1 MKDTFRLKA
10 VQDLAQR
17 RNDNAAAHLGTLN
30 SEAAKAETK
39 LNMLLQYRE
48 EYRARYRA
56 AVQNNLHSAGW
67 KNFHDFLE
75 KLDEAIEQQRAAV
88 LLSRQAV
95 QRGRAA
101 WQSAQKDVRAYDTL
115 AQRHSRA
122 EADRMKRADQRVMDE
137 FASRKH
143 NTKR

>member
-10 VQDLAQR
+10 VHELAQR
-17 RNDNAAAHLGTLN
+17 RNDNAAAHLGRLN
-30 SEAAKAETK
+30 SEAAKAEAK

-48 EYRARYRA
+48 DYRARYRA
-56 AVQNNLHSAGW
+56 AVQRNLHSAGW

-95 QRGRAA
+95 QRGRTE
-101 WQSAQKDVRAYDTL
+101 WQSTRKDVRAYDTL
-115 AQRHSRA
+115 AQRHDRA
-122 EADRMKRADQRVMDE
+122 EADRLKRIDQRFMDE
-137 FASRKH
+137 LAARKH
-143 NTKR
+143 NRKR

>member
-1 MKDTFRLKA
+1 

-30 SEAAKAETK
+30 SEAAKAESK

-122 EADRMKRADQRVMDE
+122 EADRMKRVDQRLMDE

>member
-122 EADRMKRADQRVMDE
+122 EA
-137 FASRKH
+137 
-143 NTKR
+143 